1 LDEGALGTTKIIN
14 FFDKI
19 FDSVNGGT
27 LRPRC
32 GKSVSGGVYKNLV
45 IQFWQESI
53 ENLSNMYFIDKNGKK
68 FLPPTLKKWIKTL
81 EGFLDLYQI
90 LVEGGHCKFFFTSSI
105 KSRFN

>member
-1 LDEGALGTTKIIN
+1 LDEGALGTAKIIN
-14 FFDKI
+14 FFDKL

-32 GKSVSGGVYKNLV
+32 GKPVSGGVYKNSGHTK
-45 IQFWQESI
+45 FWQKSI

-68 FLPPTLKKWIKTL
+68 FVPPTLKNWIKTL

-90 LVEGGHCKFFFTSSI
+90 LVESGHCKFFLPQHLI
-105 KSRFN
+105 KI